1 MPAFDPNSPMRS
13 ALANVRWNHEQVI
26 DMMVA
31 EPKLDQNTIARHF
44 GYSAAWVSTM
54 INSDAFQAALACRKE
69 EIVNPALRATVEARF
84 KAIAQLSLDRMIEKL
99 SGPIAPTDAFILK
112 SAELAKDA
120 LGYGARNVQGNGG
133 PQVAVIVN
141 VPAKATQDEW
151 VARYTRGASSE
162 VVDVAPTVPPPAEP
176 K

>member
-44 GYSAAWVSTM
+44 GYSPAWVSTM
-54 INSDAFQAALACRKE
+54 INSDAFQAALATRKE
-69 EIVNPALRATVEARF
+69 EIINPVLRATVEARF
-84 KAIAQLSLDRMIEKL
+84 KAVAQLSLDRIIEKL
-99 SGPIAPTDAFILK
+99 SGPLTPSDDFLLK
-112 SAELAKDA
+112 SAALAKDA
-120 LGYGARNVQGNGG
+120 LGYGARVAQGNG
-133 PQVAVIVN
+133 PQVAVVVN
-141 VPAKATQDEW
+141 LPAKATQEEW
-151 VARYTRGASSE
+151 VSRYTRGASQE
-162 VVDVAPTVPPPAEP
+162 VVDVAPADPPSPAA